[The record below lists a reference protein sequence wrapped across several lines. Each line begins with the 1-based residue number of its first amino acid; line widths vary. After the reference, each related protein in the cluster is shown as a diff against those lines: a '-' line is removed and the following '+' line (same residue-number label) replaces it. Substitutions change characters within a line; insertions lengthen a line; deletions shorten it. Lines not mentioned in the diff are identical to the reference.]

1 MFATVINGCFVNKV
15 QEILYFLHSEAH
27 RNQQVREVRQEHRQL
42 TRITE
47 RYFPEK
53 IPDGKRKKCVVCSS
67 SHEQFWKHEYS
78 DDILIVKL
86 DSVLK
91 GALVDITPVLIMKK
105 IIDTS
110 S

>member
-1 MFATVINGCFVNKV
+1 VNKV
-15 QEILYFLHSEAH
+15 PEILYFLHSEAH
-27 RNQQVREVRQEHRQL
+27 RNQQVSEVRQEHRQL
-42 TRITE
+42 TSITE

-67 SHEQFWKHEYS
+67 FHEQFRKHEYN

-91 GALVDITPVLIMKK
+91 SALVDITPVLIMKN

>member
-1 MFATVINGCFVNKV
+1 MNKV
-15 QEILYFLHSEAH
+15 SEILYFLHSEAH
-27 RNQQVREVRQEHRQL
+27 RNQEVRVARQEHRQL

-47 RYFPEK
+47 RYFLEK
-53 IPDGKRKKCVVCSS
+53 IPDGKRKKCAVCSS
-67 SHEQFWKHEYS
+67 YYEQFWKHEYN

-91 GALVDITPVLIMKK
+91 GALVDITPVLIMKN